1 MAYDKVIDSI
11 KFDEALTYTANRI
24 RVKTDSTDLITWDTS
39 KGFGD
44 VIDSITSQDFLN
56 FVQSLEYFQ
65 VTSANTATNLTL
77 NIPNVTTLNKAFDI
91 GNQANNLKKIEL
103 TVSEKLTNMS
113 YVFNNRA
120 GGSLEEIIFYGDL
133 SKVTTLN
140 AAFACGG
147 TGLNDNLK
155 KISGLDFT
163 SVTTA
168 SQLFS
173 SQRGLVELDIK
184 ANTVGVALDLGDQ
197 RNLNLVSCINVL
209 NALKDL
215 TGGTALTVKVHDNLK
230 NADTGIF
237 YTNYVKLDATTN
249 LYISCDSTDVGAVTI
264 ATAITNKNW
273 TIA

>member
-11 KFDEALTYTANRI
+11 KLDEALTYTANRI
-24 RVKTDSTDLITWDTS
+24 RVKTDSTDLITWDAS

-56 FVQSLEYFQ
+56 FVQSLGYFQ

-77 NIPNVTTLNKAFDI
+77 NIPNVTTLNRAFVI
-91 GNQANNLKKIEL
+91 GNQPNNLKKIEL
-103 TVSEKLTNMS
+103 TVSNKLTNMS
-113 YVFNNRA
+113 DMFSNVS
-120 GGSLEEIIFYGDL
+120 GGLLEEIIFHGDL
-133 SKVTTLN
+133 SKVTNLN
-140 AAFACGG
+140 VAFACGG
-147 TGLNDNLK
+147 TGMNDNLK

-168 SQLFS
+168 TQLFN

-184 ANTVGVALDLGDQ
+184 ANTVGVALDLSSQ
-197 RNLNLVSCINVL
+197 RSLNLASCINVL

-215 TGGTALTVKVHDNLK
+215 TGDTALTVKVHDNLK

-237 YTNYVKLDATTN
+237 YTNYVKLDTTTN
-249 LYISCDSTDVGAVTI
+249 LYIDCESTDADAVTI
-264 ATAITNKNW
+264 AAAITNKNW

>member
-11 KFDEALTYTANRI
+11 KFDEALTYMANRI
-24 RVKTDSTDLITWDTS
+24 RVKTDSTDLITWDVS
-39 KGFGD
+39 KGFSD
-44 VIDSITSQDFLN
+44 AIDSITSQDLLN
-56 FVQSLEYFQ
+56 FVQSLGHFQ

-91 GNQANNLKKIEL
+91 GSQANNLKKIEL

-155 KISGLDFT
+155 KILGLDFT

-168 SQLFS
+168 SQLFT
-173 SQRGLVELDIK
+173 SQRGLVELDIR
-184 ANTVGVALDLGDQ
+184 ANTVGVALDLGEQ
-197 RNLNLVSCINVL
+197 RNLNLASCINVL

-215 TGGTALTVKVHDNLK
+215 TGETALTVKVHDNLK
-230 NADTGIF
+230 NADTGVF

>member
-11 KFDEALTYTANRI
+11 KFEEALTYTANRI

-56 FVQSLEYFQ
+56 FVQSLGYFQ

-155 KISGLDFT
+155 KILGLDFT

-168 SQLFS
+168 SQLFN
-173 SQRGLVELDIK
+173 SQRGLVELDIR

-197 RNLNLVSCINVL
+197 RNLNLASCINVL

-215 TGGTALTVKVHDNLK
+215 TGETALTVKVHDNLK
-230 NADTGIF
+230 NADTGVF

>member
-56 FVQSLEYFQ
+56 FVQSLGYFQ

-113 YVFNNRA
+113 YVFNNKA

-140 AAFACGG
+140 AAFACSG

-168 SQLFS
+168 SQLFN

-184 ANTVGVALDLGDQ
+184 ANTVGVALDLGGQ

-230 NADTGIF
+230 NADTGVF

>member
-24 RVKTDSTDLITWDTS
+24 RVKTDSTDLITWDVS

-44 VIDSITSQDFLN
+44 AIDSITSQDLLN
-56 FVQSLEYFQ
+56 FVQSLGHFQ

-77 NIPNVTTLNKAFDI
+77 NIPNVTTLNKAFNI
-91 GNQANNLKKIEL
+91 GIQANNLKKIEL

-155 KISGLDFT
+155 KILGLDFT

-168 SQLFS
+168 SQLFY
-173 SQRGLVELDIK
+173 SQRGLVELDIR
-184 ANTVGVALDLGDQ
+184 ANTVGVALDLGGQ
-197 RNLNLVSCINVL
+197 RNLNLASCINVL

-215 TGGTALTVKVHDNLK
+215 TGETALTVTVHDNLK
-230 NADTGIF
+230 NADTGVF

>member
-24 RVKTDSTDLITWDTS
+24 RVKTDSTDLITWDVS

-44 VIDSITSQDFLN
+44 AIDSITSQDLLN
-56 FVQSLEYFQ
+56 FVQSLGHFQ

-91 GNQANNLKKIEL
+91 GSQANNLKKIEL

-147 TGLNDNLK
+147 TGLNNNLK
-155 KISGLDFT
+155 KILGLDFT

-168 SQLFS
+168 SQLFN
-173 SQRGLVELDIK
+173 SQRGLVELDIR
-184 ANTVGVALDLGDQ
+184 ANTVGVALDLGEQ
-197 RNLNLVSCINVL
+197 RNLNLSSCINVL

-230 NADTGIF
+230 NADTGVF

-249 LYISCDSTDVGAVTI
+249 LYISCDSTDVSAVTI

>member
-24 RVKTDSTDLITWDTS
+24 RVKTDSTDLITWDVS

-44 VIDSITSQDFLN
+44 AIDSITSQDLLN
-56 FVQSLEYFQ
+56 FVQSLGHFQ

-91 GNQANNLKKIEL
+91 GSQANNLKKIEL

-147 TGLNDNLK
+147 TGFNNNLK
-155 KISGLDFT
+155 KILGLDFT
-163 SVTTA
+163 SVITA
-168 SQLFS
+168 SQLFN
-173 SQRGLVELDIK
+173 SQRGLVELDIR
-184 ANTVGVALDLGDQ
+184 ANTVGVALDLGEQ
-197 RNLNLVSCINVL
+197 RNLNLSSCINVL

-230 NADTGIF
+230 NADTGVF

>member
-56 FVQSLEYFQ
+56 FVQSLGYFQ

-113 YVFNNRA
+113 YVFNNRT

-140 AAFACGG
+140 AAFACDG

-215 TGGTALTVKVHDNLK
+215 MGGTALTVKVHDNLK

-249 LYISCDSTDVGAVTI
+249 FYISCDSTDVGAVTI

>member
-24 RVKTDSTDLITWDTS
+24 RVKTGSTDLITWDAS

-44 VIDSITSQDFLN
+44 AIDSIMSQDLLN
-56 FVQSLEYFQ
+56 FVQSLGHFQ
-65 VTSANTATNLTL
+65 MTSANTATNLTL

-91 GNQANNLKKIEL
+91 GSQASNLKKIEL

-113 YVFNNRA
+113 YVFNNNA
-120 GGSLEEIIFYGDL
+120 GGSLDEIIFYGDL
-133 SKVTTLN
+133 SKVTSLN
-140 AAFACGG
+140 AAFACSG

-168 SQLFS
+168 SQLFN

-184 ANTVGVALDLGDQ
+184 ANTVGVALDLGGQ
-197 RNLNLVSCINVL
+197 RNLNLASCINVL

-215 TGGTALTVKVHDNLK
+215 TGETALTVKVHDNLK
-230 NADTGIF
+230 NADTGVF

-249 LYISCDSTDVGAVTI
+249 LYISCDLTDVGAVTI

>member
-24 RVKTDSTDLITWDTS
+24 RVKTDSTDLITWDVS

-44 VIDSITSQDFLN
+44 AIDSITSQDLLN
-56 FVQSLEYFQ
+56 FVQSLGHFQ

-91 GNQANNLKKIEL
+91 GSQANNLKKIEL

-155 KISGLDFT
+155 KILGLDFT

-168 SQLFS
+168 SQLFN
-173 SQRGLVELDIK
+173 SQRGLVELDIR
-184 ANTVGVALDLGDQ
+184 ANTVGVALDLGEQ
-197 RNLNLVSCINVL
+197 RNLNLSSCINVL

-230 NADTGIF
+230 NADTGVF

-249 LYISCDSTDVGAVTI
+249 LYISCDSTDVDAVTI

>member
-56 FVQSLEYFQ
+56 FVQSLGYFQ

>member
-24 RVKTDSTDLITWDTS
+24 RVKTDSTDLITWDVS

-44 VIDSITSQDFLN
+44 AIDSITSQDLLN
-56 FVQSLEYFQ
+56 FVQSLGHFQ

-91 GNQANNLKKIEL
+91 GSQANNLKKIEL

-120 GGSLEEIIFYGDL
+120 GDSLEEIIFYGDL

-155 KISGLDFT
+155 KILGLDFT

-168 SQLFS
+168 SQLFN
-173 SQRGLVELDIK
+173 SQRGLVELDIR
-184 ANTVGVALDLGDQ
+184 ANTVGVALDLGEQ
-197 RNLNLVSCINVL
+197 RNLNLSSCINVL

-230 NADTGIF
+230 NADTGVF

>member
-24 RVKTDSTDLITWDTS
+24 RVKTGSTDLIIWDAS

-44 VIDSITSQDFLN
+44 AIDSITSQDLLN
-56 FVQSLEYFQ
+56 FVQSLGHFQ
-65 VTSANTATNLTL
+65 MTSANTATNLTL

-91 GNQANNLKKIEL
+91 GSQANNLKKIEL

-113 YVFNNRA
+113 YVFNNKA

-133 SKVTTLN
+133 SKVTSLN
-140 AAFACGG
+140 AAFACSG

-168 SQLFS
+168 SQLFN

-184 ANTVGVALDLGDQ
+184 ANTVGVALDLGGQ
-197 RNLNLVSCINVL
+197 RNLNLASCINVL

-215 TGGTALTVKVHDNLK
+215 TGETALTVKVHDNLK
-230 NADTGIF
+230 NADTGVF

>member
-24 RVKTDSTDLITWDTS
+24 RVKTDSTDLITWDVS

-44 VIDSITSQDFLN
+44 AIDSITSQDLLN
-56 FVQSLEYFQ
+56 FVQSLGHFQ

-91 GNQANNLKKIEL
+91 GSQANNLKKIEL

-155 KISGLDFT
+155 KILGLDFT

-168 SQLFS
+168 SQLFN
-173 SQRGLVELDIK
+173 SQRGLVELDIR
-184 ANTVGVALDLGDQ
+184 ANTVGVALDLGGQ
-197 RNLNLVSCINVL
+197 RNLNLASCINVL

-215 TGGTALTVKVHDNLK
+215 TGETALTVKVHDNLK
-230 NADTGIF
+230 NADTGVF

>member
-24 RVKTDSTDLITWDTS
+24 RVKTDSTDLITWDVS

-44 VIDSITSQDFLN
+44 AIDSITSQDLLN
-56 FVQSLEYFQ
+56 FVQSLGHFQ

-91 GNQANNLKKIEL
+91 GSQANNLKKIEL

-155 KISGLDFT
+155 KILGLDFT

-168 SQLFS
+168 SQLFN
-173 SQRGLVELDIK
+173 SQRGLVELDIR
-184 ANTVGVALDLGDQ
+184 ANTVGVALDLGEQ
-197 RNLNLVSCINVL
+197 RNLNLSSCINVL

-230 NADTGIF
+230 NADTGVF

>member
-11 KFDEALTYTANRI
+11 KFEEALTYTANRI

-56 FVQSLEYFQ
+56 FVQSLGYFQ

-120 GGSLEEIIFYGDL
+120 GGSLDEIIFYRDL

-155 KISGLDFT
+155 KILGLDFT

-168 SQLFS
+168 SQLFN
-173 SQRGLVELDIK
+173 SQRGLVELDIR

-197 RNLNLVSCINVL
+197 RNLNLASCINVL

-215 TGGTALTVKVHDNLK
+215 TGETALTVKVHDNLK
-230 NADTGIF
+230 NADTGVF

>member
-1 MAYDKVIDSI
+1 MAFDKVIDSI
-11 KFDEALTYTANRI
+11 KLDEALTYTANRI
-24 RVKTDSTDLITWDTS
+24 RVKTDSTDSITWDAS

-44 VIDSITSQDFLN
+44 AIDSITSQDFLN
-56 FVQSLEYFQ
+56 FVQSLGYFQ

-77 NIPNVTTLNKAFDI
+77 NIPNVTILNKAFAI

-103 TVSEKLTNMS
+103 TVSNKLTNMS
-113 YVFNNRA
+113 YMFSNMSA
-120 GGSLEEIIFYGDL
+120 GSLEEIIFHGDL

>member
-1 MAYDKVIDSI
+1 M
-11 KFDEALTYTANRI
+11 
-24 RVKTDSTDLITWDTS
+24 
-39 KGFGD
+39 
-44 VIDSITSQDFLN
+44 LN
-56 FVQSLEYFQ
+56 FVQSLGHFQ
-65 VTSANTATNLTL
+65 VTSANIATNLTL

-91 GNQANNLKKIEL
+91 GSQANNLKKIEL

-155 KISGLDFT
+155 KILGLDFT

-168 SQLFS
+168 SQLFN
-173 SQRGLVELDIK
+173 SQRGLVELDIR
-184 ANTVGVALDLGDQ
+184 ANTVGVALDLGEQ
-197 RNLNLVSCINVL
+197 RNLNLSSCINVL

-230 NADTGIF
+230 NADTGVF
-237 YTNYVKLDATTN
+237 YTNHVKLDATTN

>member
-24 RVKTDSTDLITWDTS
+24 RVKTGSTDLITWDAS

-44 VIDSITSQDFLN
+44 AIDSIMSQDLLN
-56 FVQSLEYFQ
+56 FVQSLGHFQ
-65 VTSANTATNLTL
+65 MTGANTATNLTL

-91 GNQANNLKKIEL
+91 GSQANNLKKIEL

-133 SKVTTLN
+133 SKVTSLN
-140 AAFACGG
+140 AAFACSG

-168 SQLFS
+168 SQLFN

-184 ANTVGVALDLGDQ
+184 ANTVGVALDLGGQ
-197 RNLNLVSCINVL
+197 RNLNLASCINVL

-215 TGGTALTVKVHDNLK
+215 TGETALTVKVHDNLK
-230 NADTGIF
+230 NADTGVF

-249 LYISCDSTDVGAVTI
+249 LYISCDLTDVGAVTI

>member
-56 FVQSLEYFQ
+56 FVQSLGYFQ

-91 GNQANNLKKIEL
+91 GSQANNLKKIEL

-133 SKVTTLN
+133 SKVITLN
-140 AAFACGG
+140 AAFACVG

-230 NADTGIF
+230 NADTGVF

>member
-1 MAYDKVIDSI
+1 MAFDKVIDSI
-11 KFDEALTYTANRI
+11 KLDEAMTYTANRI
-24 RVKTDSTDLITWDTS
+24 RVKTDNTDLITWDST

-44 VIDSITSQDFLN
+44 AIDSITSQDFLN
-56 FVQSLEYFQ
+56 FVQSLGYFQ
-65 VTSANTATNLTL
+65 VTSANTATNLIL
-77 NIPNVTTLNKAFDI
+77 NIPNVTTLNRAFDI

-113 YVFNNRA
+113 YVFSNKVC
-120 GGSLEEIIFYGDL
+120 GPLEEIIFYGDL
-133 SKVTTLN
+133 SKVTNLN
-140 AAFACGG
+140 VAFACSG
-147 TGLNDNLK
+147 TGMNDNLK

-168 SQLFS
+168 TQLFS

-184 ANTVGVALDLGDQ
+184 ANTVGVALDLSSQ
-197 RNLNLVSCINVL
+197 RSLNLASCINIL

-215 TGGTALTVKVHDNLK
+215 TGDTALTVKVHDNLK

-237 YTNYVKLDATTN
+237 YTNYVKLDTTTN
-249 LYISCDSTDVGAVTI
+249 LYIGCESTDADAVTI
-264 ATAITNKNW
+264 AAAITNKNW

>member
-56 FVQSLEYFQ
+56 FVQSLGYFQ

-120 GGSLEEIIFYGDL
+120 GDSLEEIIFYGDL

>member
-24 RVKTDSTDLITWDTS
+24 RVKTDSTDLITWDVS

-44 VIDSITSQDFLN
+44 AIDSITSQDLLN
-56 FVQSLEYFQ
+56 FVQSLGHFQ

-77 NIPNVTTLNKAFDI
+77 NIPNVTTLNKAFNI
-91 GNQANNLKKIEL
+91 GIQANNLKKIEL

-168 SQLFS
+168 SQLFY
-173 SQRGLVELDIK
+173 SQRGLVELDIR
-184 ANTVGVALDLGDQ
+184 ANTVGVALDLGGQ
-197 RNLNLVSCINVL
+197 RNLNLASCINVL

-215 TGGTALTVKVHDNLK
+215 TGETALTVTVHDNLK
-230 NADTGIF
+230 NADTGVF

>member
-24 RVKTDSTDLITWDTS
+24 RVKTDSTDLITWDVS

-44 VIDSITSQDFLN
+44 AIDSITSQDLLN
-56 FVQSLEYFQ
+56 FVQSLGHFQ

-91 GNQANNLKKIEL
+91 GSQANNLKKIEL

-155 KISGLDFT
+155 KILGLDFT

-168 SQLFS
+168 SQLFN
-173 SQRGLVELDIK
+173 SQRGLVELDIR
-184 ANTVGVALDLGDQ
+184 ANTVGVALDLGEQ
-197 RNLNLVSCINVL
+197 RNLNLASCINVL

-215 TGGTALTVKVHDNLK
+215 TGETALTVKVHDNLK
-230 NADTGIF
+230 NADTGVF

>member
-1 MAYDKVIDSI
+1 MAFDKVIDSI
-11 KFDEALTYTANRI
+11 KLDEALTYTANRI
-24 RVKTDSTDLITWDTS
+24 RVKTDSTDSITWDAS

-44 VIDSITSQDFLN
+44 AIDSITSQDFLD
-56 FVQSLEYFQ
+56 FVQSLGYFQ

-77 NIPNVTTLNKAFDI
+77 NIPNVTTLNRAFVI
-91 GNQANNLKKIEL
+91 GNQPNNLKKIEL
-103 TVSEKLTNMS
+103 TVSNKLTNMS
-113 YVFNNRA
+113 DMFSNVS
-120 GGSLEEIIFYGDL
+120 GGLLEEIIFHGDL
-133 SKVTTLN
+133 SKVTNLN
-140 AAFACGG
+140 VAFACGG
-147 TGLNDNLK
+147 TGMNDNLK

-168 SQLFS
+168 TQLFN

-184 ANTVGVALDLGDQ
+184 ANTVGVALDLSSQ
-197 RNLNLVSCINVL
+197 RSLNLASCINVL

-215 TGGTALTVKVHDNLK
+215 TGDTALTVKVHDNLK

-237 YTNYVKLDATTN
+237 YTNYVKLDTTTN
-249 LYISCDSTDVGAVTI
+249 LYIDCESTDADAVTI

>member
-24 RVKTDSTDLITWDTS
+24 RVKTDSTDLITWDVS

-44 VIDSITSQDFLN
+44 AIDSITSQDLLN
-56 FVQSLEYFQ
+56 FVQSLGHFQ

-77 NIPNVTTLNKAFDI
+77 NIPNVTTLKEAFDI
-91 GNQANNLKKIEL
+91 GRQANNLKKIEL

-147 TGLNDNLK
+147 TGINDNLK
-155 KISGLDFT
+155 KILGLDFT

-168 SQLFS
+168 SQLFNA
-173 SQRGLVELDIK
+173 QRGLVELDIR
-184 ANTVGVALDLGDQ
+184 ANTVGVALDLGQQ
-197 RNLNLVSCINVL
+197 RNLNLASCINVL

-215 TGGTALTVKVHDNLK
+215 TGETALTVKVHDNLK
-230 NADTGIF
+230 NADTGVF

>member
-56 FVQSLEYFQ
+56 FVQSLGYFQ

-113 YVFNNRA
+113 YVFNNRT

-168 SQLFS
+168 SQLFG

>member
-56 FVQSLEYFQ
+56 FVQSLGYFQ

-91 GNQANNLKKIEL
+91 GSQANNLKKIEL

-230 NADTGIF
+230 NADTGVF

>member
-1 MAYDKVIDSI
+1 MAFDKVIDSI
-11 KFDEALTYTANRI
+11 KLDEALTYTANRI
-24 RVKTDSTDLITWDTS
+24 RVKTDSTDLITWDAS

-56 FVQSLEYFQ
+56 FVQSLGYFQ

-77 NIPNVTTLNKAFDI
+77 NIPNVTTLNRAFVI
-91 GNQANNLKKIEL
+91 GNQPNNLKKIEL
-103 TVSEKLTNMS
+103 TVSNKLTNMS
-113 YVFNNRA
+113 DMFSNVS
-120 GGSLEEIIFYGDL
+120 GGLLEEIIFHGDL
-133 SKVTTLN
+133 SKVTNLN
-140 AAFACGG
+140 VAFACGG
-147 TGLNDNLK
+147 TGMNDNLK

-168 SQLFS
+168 TQLFN

-184 ANTVGVALDLGDQ
+184 ANTVGVALDLSSQ
-197 RNLNLVSCINVL
+197 RSLNLASCINVL

-215 TGGTALTVKVHDNLK
+215 TGDTALTVKVHDNLK

-237 YTNYVKLDATTN
+237 YTNYVKLDTTTN
-249 LYISCDSTDVGAVTI
+249 LYIDCESTDADAVTI
-264 ATAITNKNW
+264 AAAITNKNW